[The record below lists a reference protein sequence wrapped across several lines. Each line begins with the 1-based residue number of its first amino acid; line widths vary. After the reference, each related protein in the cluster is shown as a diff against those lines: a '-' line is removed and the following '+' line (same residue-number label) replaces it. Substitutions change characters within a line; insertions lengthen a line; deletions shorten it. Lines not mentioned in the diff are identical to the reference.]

1 MQNKGFIKVFT
12 IILTAI
18 CLYYLSFTLV
28 GRQYNKKAEQY
39 ANGDLALQNQYLDSL
54 STEKVYLNYTLKQVR
69 EKEIG
74 LGLDLKGG
82 MNVVLEID
90 AAEVLTSLANTDD
103 PQFNQAMR
111 ETVIQNRRGSA
122 SDFITLFQQNYEAID
137 PNARLA
143 NIYSITMRD
152 RVSPTATN
160 NQVISVLRNEL
171 TSVANNS
178 FNVLA
183 TRIDRFGVVAPNIQ
197 RLDRAERIL
206 VELPG
211 ITEPERVRNLL
222 QGSANLEFWKTYNV
236 NELSLYFNELISRSN
251 EYAMVQR
258 EALAA
263 MEATTAEGTAPSD
276 ATPETVAEAVTPEA
290 DKVDEVTP
298 TDSITREIGEIII
311 TEDGEEKRIVITKN
325 FMEYFHEPYFAMG
338 GATGPVVGTVSKLD
352 TADVNFLLN
361 RYKDLFPADVR
372 FKWGFKPVDQRET
385 YFQLFALKGDGSKR
399 GPALEGDVVTN
410 AKADQGQRGSAWE
423 VSMTMNSAGAS
434 RWATITGAEIGKS
447 IAILLDGYVYSAP
460 TVNDRIE
467 GGRSSITGNFTPQE
481 AQDLENVLKSG
492 KMQAGIRIVQ
502 EDVVGPSL
510 GQEAIRDGFVSF
522 IIALIA
528 LFLFVIMLYGFI
540 PGSVINGALLIN
552 LFFTLGALAAFQ
564 AVLTLPGIA
573 GMILALA
580 MAVDANVLI
589 NERIKEEI
597 AAGKTIRRAV
607 EDGYKNAFSA
617 ILDANIT
624 SIISGVVLAIF
635 GSGPIR
641 GFAITLVIGITASFL
656 TAVFLTRLL
665 YENRMAKGKWLHL
678 TFDTRFSKFMFR
690 DYHFKFIENSKS
702 VLMGIGAFILICIIS
717 LFTLGL
723 NSGIDFTGG
732 RNYIVRFDQ
741 PVKVGEIEE
750 AVAPHLGESA
760 KVITIGSSNQVRITT
775 NYMIEE
781 EGQGVEEELRG
792 YLAEGLKEFMTPGK
806 TIDDHIQSST
816 KVGPSIAEDMIRG
829 AFLALFFALIGMGIY
844 ILFRFSG
851 WGFTLGTVAALAVD
865 AFAVIGLYSLLWKI
879 MPFSMEM
886 DQTFAAAI
894 LTVVG
899 YSINDKVV
907 VFDRV
912 REYMKLYPKREIKQ
926 LFNDSMN
933 ATLARTINT
942 GLSTIVVIICILLFG
957 SDAVRS
963 FVFALMIGVIVGT
976 VTSLFV
982 ASPVA
987 YSLMT
992 RKQKK
997 EEEKKL
1003 QRR

>member
-18 CLYYLSFTLV
+18 CLFYLSFSVV

-39 ANGDLALQNQYLDSL
+39 ANGNLALQNQYLDSL

-90 AAEVLTSLANTDD
+90 ASQVLTSLANTDD

-122 SDFITLFQQNYEAID
+122 SDFISLFQQNYEAID
-137 PNARLA
+137 PNGKLA
-143 NIYSITMRD
+143 NIYSVTMRD

-160 NQVISVLRNEL
+160 AQVISVLRNEL

-197 RLDRAERIL
+197 KLDRAERIL

-236 NELSLYFNELISRSN
+236 NELSLYFNELITRSN
-251 EYAMVQR
+251 EYAMMQR

-263 MEATTAEGTAPSD
+263 AEGTTTNDEAADD
-276 ATPETVAEAVTPEA
+276 ATSEAVTAEADEA
-290 DKVDEVTP
+290 DKATLAEAT
-298 TDSITREIGEIII
+298 SQEIGETII

-325 FMEYFHEPYFAMG
+325 FMEYFHEPYFAMS
-338 GATGPVVGTVSKLD
+338 GASGPVVGTVSKLD

-492 KMQAGIRIVQ
+492 KMQAGVRIVQ

-522 IIALIA
+522 VIALIA
-528 LFLFVIMLYGFI
+528 LFIFVIMLYGFI

-552 LFFTLGALAAFQ
+552 LFFTLGSLAAFQ

-589 NERIKEEI
+589 NERIKEEL
-597 AAGKTIRRAV
+597 AAGKTLRRAV

-678 TFDTRFSKFMFR
+678 TFETPFSKFMSR
-690 DYHFKFIENSKS
+690 EYHFKFIENSKS
-702 VLMGIGAFILICIIS
+702 VLTGIGIFILICIIS

-741 PVKVGEIEE
+741 PVKVGEVEE
-750 AVAPHLGESA
+750 AVSPYLGESA
-760 KVITIGSSNQVRITT
+760 KVITIGTSNQVRITT

-792 YLAEGLKEFMTPGK
+792 YLAEGLKDFMTPGK

-829 AFLALFFALIGMGIY
+829 AFLALFFALVGMGIY

-912 REYMKLYPKREIKQ
+912 REYMRLYPKREIKQ

-987 YSLMT
+987 YGIMI

>member
-1 MQNKGFIKVFT
+1 MQNKGFIKVFS

-18 CLYYLSFTLV
+18 CLFYLSFTVV
-28 GRQYNKKAEQY
+28 GRQYNKKADQY
-39 ANGDLALQNQYLDSL
+39 ANGDLALKSQYLDSL

-90 AAEVLTSLANTDD
+90 AAEVLTTLANTDD

-122 SDFITLFQQNYEAID
+122 SDFISLFQQNYEQID
-137 PNARLA
+137 PNGRLA
-143 NIYSITMRD
+143 NIYSITMGD
-152 RVSPTATN
+152 RISPTASN
-160 NQVISVLRNEL
+160 GQVISVLRDEL

-197 RLDRAERIL
+197 KLDRAERIL

-236 NELSLYFNELISRSN
+236 SELGLYFNELNSRSS
-251 EYAMVQR
+251 EYAMAQR
-258 EALAA
+258 SALTAETTEVGNEANGDE
-263 MEATTAEGTAPSD
+263 MEEGTAEED
-276 ATPETVAEAVTPEA
+276 AAIQDTTNT
-290 DKVDEVTP
+290 
-298 TDSITREIGEIII
+298 IGTTII
-311 TEDGEEKRIVITKN
+311 TPDGEEKKIVITKS
-325 FMEYFHEPYFAMG
+325 FVEYFNQPYFAMS
-338 GATGPVVGTVSKLD
+338 GAMGPVVGTVSKLD
-352 TADVNFLLN
+352 TAEVNFLLN
-361 RYKDLFPADVR
+361 RFKDVFPADVR

-385 YFQLFALKGDGSKR
+385 YFELFALKGDGSRR

-410 AKADQGQRGSAWE
+410 ARADQGQQGSAWE

-460 TVNDRIE
+460 TVNSRID
-467 GGRSSITGNFTPQE
+467 GGRSQITGNFSPQE
-481 AQDLENVLKSG
+481 AQDLENVLRSG
-492 KMQAGIRIVQ
+492 KMQAGVRIVQ

-522 IIALIA
+522 IIALVV
-528 LFLFVIMLYGFI
+528 LFIFVIMLYGII
-540 PGSVINGALLIN
+540 PGMVINGALLLN
-552 LFFTLGALAAFQ
+552 FFFTLGALAAFQ

-573 GMILALA
+573 GMILALS

-589 NERIKEEI
+589 NERIKEEL
-597 AAGKTIRRAV
+597 AGGKTPRRAL

-635 GSGPIR
+635 GSGAIR

-656 TAVFLTRLL
+656 TAVFLTRML
-665 YENRMAKGKWLHL
+665 YENRMEKGKWLNL
-678 TFDTRFSKFMFR
+678 TFSTGFSRAMFR
-690 DYHFKFIENSKS
+690 DYNFTFIQNSKG
-702 VLMGIGAFILICIIS
+702 VLTGIGIFVIICIIS

-741 PVKVGEIEE
+741 PVRVSDVEE
-750 AVAPHLGESA
+750 AVAPHLDESA
-760 KVITIGSSNQVRITT
+760 KVITIGSANQVRIST

-781 EGQGVEEELRG
+781 EGQGVEEQLRNQ
-792 YLAEGLKEFMTPGK
+792 LALGLDEFMTPGK
-806 TIDDHIQSST
+806 TIDDHIQSSQ
-816 KVGPSIAEDMIRG
+816 KVGPSIAEDMIRN
-829 AFLALFFALIGMGIY
+829 AFLALFIALVGMGLY
-844 ILFRFSG
+844 ILIRFRN
-851 WGFTLGTVAALAVD
+851 WGFSLGTIAALAVD

-912 REYMKLYPKREIKQ
+912 REYMQLYPKRELKQ

-942 GLSTIVVIICILLFG
+942 GLSTILVIICILFFG

-963 FVFALMIGVIVGT
+963 FVFALMIGVAVGT

-987 YSLMT
+987 YAFMT

-997 EEEKKL
+997 EQLARQTK
-1003 QRR
+1003 

>member
-18 CLYYLSFTLV
+18 CLFYLSFSVV

-39 ANGDLALQNQYLDSL
+39 ANGNLALQNQYLDSL

-90 AAEVLTSLANTDD
+90 ASQVLTSLANTDD

-122 SDFITLFQQNYEAID
+122 SDFISLFQQNYEAID
-137 PNARLA
+137 PSGKLA
-143 NIYSITMRD
+143 NIYSVTMRD

-160 NQVISVLRNEL
+160 AQVISVLRNEL

-197 RLDRAERIL
+197 KLDRAERIL

-236 NELSLYFNELISRSN
+236 NELSLYFNELITRSN
-251 EYAMVQR
+251 EYAMMQR

-263 MEATTAEGTAPSD
+263 AEGTTTNDEAADD
-276 ATPETVAEAVTPEA
+276 ATSEAVTAEADEA
-290 DKVDEVTP
+290 DKATLAEAT
-298 TDSITREIGEIII
+298 SQEIGETII

-325 FMEYFHEPYFAMG
+325 FMEYFHEPYFAMS
-338 GATGPVVGTVSKLD
+338 GASGPVVGTVSKLD

-492 KMQAGIRIVQ
+492 KMQAGVRIVQ

-522 IIALIA
+522 VIALIA
-528 LFLFVIMLYGFI
+528 LFIFVIMLYGFI

-552 LFFTLGALAAFQ
+552 LFFTLGSLAAFQ

-589 NERIKEEI
+589 NERIKEEL
-597 AAGKTIRRAV
+597 AAGKTLRRAV

-678 TFDTRFSKFMFR
+678 TFETPFSKFMSR
-690 DYHFKFIENSKS
+690 EYHFKFIENSKS
-702 VLMGIGAFILICIIS
+702 VLTGIGIFILICIIS

-741 PVKVGEIEE
+741 PVKVGEVEE
-750 AVAPHLGESA
+750 AVSPYLGESA
-760 KVITIGSSNQVRITT
+760 KVITIGTSNQVRITT

-792 YLAEGLKEFMTPGK
+792 YLAEGLKDFMTPGK

-829 AFLALFFALIGMGIY
+829 AFLALFFALVGMGIY

-912 REYMKLYPKREIKQ
+912 REYMRLYPKREIKQ

-987 YSLMT
+987 YGIMI